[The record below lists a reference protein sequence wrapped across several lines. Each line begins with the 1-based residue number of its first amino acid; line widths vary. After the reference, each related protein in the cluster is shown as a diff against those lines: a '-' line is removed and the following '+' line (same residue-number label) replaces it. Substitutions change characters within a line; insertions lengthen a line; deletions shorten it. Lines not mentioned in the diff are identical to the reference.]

1 MNKGD
6 LVLVPFPFTDLSGSK
21 TRPAL
26 VLVDQPRDAT
36 VAFIS
41 TQLAKAEIHGVS
53 LSPTKENGLKKAS
66 IIKLSKIAT
75 LEKKLFLGRLG
86 KVSRSKQREIDQ
98 NLIQIFQITT

>member
-26 VLVDQPRDAT
+26 VLIDQPRDVT

-41 TQLAKAEIHGVS
+41 TKLTKTEANDVS
-53 LSPTKENGLKKAS
+53 LTPTKKNGLKKAS

-75 LEKKLFLGRLG
+75 LEKRLFLGKLG
-86 KVSRSKQREIDQ
+86 EVSQSNFGRSTKV
-98 NLIQIFQITT
+98 

>member
-26 VLVDQPRDAT
+26 VLVDQPRDVT

-41 TQLAKAEIHGVS
+41 TQLAKAEANDVS
-53 LSPTKENGLKKAS
+53 LTPTKKNGLKKTS

-75 LEKKLFLGRLG
+75 LEKQLFLGKLG
-86 KVSRSKQREIDQ
+86 EVSPSKLREIDQ
-98 NLIQIFQITT
+98 NLLKIFQIKI